1 MRILV
6 RTKETELVA
15 VRRQMEEMRSGTDSK
30 VDRYSFCLSIFY
42 HFYLIINFGYR
53 SLVKNLLMGYF
64 SAPSAKNR
72 LEILRIIATV
82 MDFSNEERRKSGVE
96 ESSSG
101 LSGWATG
108 LLKMTARSR
117 TSSGNSST
125 GDAEKVYILSCLL
138 SLCLL

>member
-1 MRILV
+1 MI
-6 RTKETELVA
+6 
-15 VRRQMEEMRSGTDSK
+15 
-30 VDRYSFCLSIFY
+30 
-42 HFYLIINFGYR
+42 
-53 SLVKNLLMGYF
+53 GYF

-82 MDFSNEERRKSGVE
+82 MDFSSEERRKSGVE

-125 GDAEKVYILSCLL
+125 GDAEKVFRYCWLVIGINMSNYKYFFV
-138 SLCLL
+138 

>member
-1 MRILV
+1 M
-6 RTKETELVA
+6 
-15 VRRQMEEMRSGTDSK
+15 
-30 VDRYSFCLSIFY
+30 
-42 HFYLIINFGYR
+42 
-53 SLVKNLLMGYF
+53 KNLLIGYF

-82 MDFSNEERRKSGVE
+82 MDFSNEERKKSGVE

-125 GDAEKVYILSCLL
+125 GDAERVFSVLFLSIFLFSRFNEFFLIFTSRCRKPL
-138 SLCLL
+138 SVSWRQNRHDQVHPNYRRRR

>member
-1 MRILV
+1 
-6 RTKETELVA
+6 
-15 VRRQMEEMRSGTDSK
+15 
-30 VDRYSFCLSIFY
+30 
-42 HFYLIINFGYR
+42 LI
-53 SLVKNLLMGYF
+53 GYF

-82 MDFSNEERRKSGVE
+82 MDFSSEERRKSGVE

-125 GDAEKVYILSCLL
+125 GDAEKVFRYCWLIIGINTVCLITSISLL
-138 SLCLL
+138 SRYRKHSLASWKQNQHVQAHPSYLLRRYLLHYYFHE